1 MAEIIPLV
9 YILRLSVEKSL
20 TLSEY
25 TLDRFSE
32 RSEIA
37 FVLLKTTNSV
47 VITVM
52 YNTSVS
58 SNGNISG

>member
-1 MAEIIPLV
+1 MKISPHIALFM
-9 YILRLSVEKSL
+9 RHL

-37 FVLLKTTNSV
+37 LVLLKTTKSV
-47 VITVM
+47 VTTLRC
-52 YNTSVS
+52 NTSVS
-58 SNGNISG
+58 SNNASG